1 MKNDDFCGI
10 FRKRLQKIPFK
21 QLTKAVFRVR
31 IINAVMRKRG
41 IPPFLRVLSL
51 SFLRRRNTDG
61 CEPAGRTGRADR
73 RKGCG
78 RFRGGRMQE
87 RTGAAFFAG
96 AVAGMFRTRADF
108 TAGAA
113 GEYKL
118 LSLNCVRAISRNIFP
133 NSYKEVA
140 ENAYH

>member
-41 IPPFLRVLSL
+41 IPPFLRVFVLS
-51 SFLRRRNTDG
+51 SADNPGGQNDG
-61 CEPAGRTGRADR
+61 T
-73 RKGCG
+73 
-78 RFRGGRMQE
+78 
-87 RTGAAFFAG
+87 
-96 AVAGMFRTRADF
+96 VS
-108 TAGAA
+108 
-113 GEYKL
+113 L